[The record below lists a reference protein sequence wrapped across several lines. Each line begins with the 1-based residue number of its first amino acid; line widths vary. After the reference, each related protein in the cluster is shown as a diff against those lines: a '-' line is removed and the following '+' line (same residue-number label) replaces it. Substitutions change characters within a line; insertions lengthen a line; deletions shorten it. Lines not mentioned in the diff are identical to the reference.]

1 MCDSLVSA
9 EEAIEC
15 EEIVQDTS
23 FQALQ
28 IAELKKRNKALES
41 KNCELSELVM
51 LEVTEKEGIADA
63 AEEVEK
69 LYLER
74 VQQQEAGEV
83 MVASLRAEL
92 ASLKESSSAQ
102 EEKMSQDRATI
113 LQLTADSSSLRA
125 KVQLLDDMMRD
136 ACNIRDEETAT
147 PSTFVTEGDAIDETH
162 SVPDMLESG
171 DCSGDDESEEGDG
184 DREGEGRK
192 EEYDFGDDE
201 SNFSGRETA
210 EDKQQYRLTQALGIK
225 SARSANKPAVRR
237 PRTLAVKERRAFR
250 GGEAVKSTRDTYS
263 PSFSNSPMEIS
274 PVQTQRFSRN
284 SISPLGGPNVRGSR
298 EGSPLTTCSSIDNRR
313 RSEGSTSSR
322 GRSPVSSKMDSTG
335 GVSTTASV
343 TASAASSGSVVGS
356 SMDRAT
362 NSCNGNSNSLT
373 SNRLADD
380 HQAARQRS
388 VESLFSPSG
397 STVCMSDGSP
407 GQYQFRTDVVL
418 TELYTASQTL
428 QEHSREDRVE
438 EEEEEEGVGEAD
450 NESEGLAEKTLE
462 ATDQSDV
469 LHAVK
474 GEPVNESVFDDIPIP
489 DMVNGPHVVQCT
501 APATFAL
508 AEMTPLEC
516 RSMSLDSGIFIVSNG
531 DVSLPLLHVDADE
544 EGEEDVSLFEA
555 MRERE
560 SSQSSQTKPR
570 GRGQSERNGRP
581 DQVEEIKALLSQ
593 HLRRFEA
600 ISEDFRKTALSS
612 LEHQRSALAIAPF
625 SVEKEK
631 EQEMAMEKHL
641 LGEGNSDFLVAANA
655 QEIALSDAST
665 SPTLGPAVR
674 HRPLPDSLNG
684 ATESVGSSVTTGVE
698 SRYEDHGLRMDS
710 SQQQLQ
716 QQLKQQQQQQQVQ
729 YEQQQQMQ
737 HKQQQRQHQQQQPR
751 SYSPRD
757 PRPSSSPPRASN
769 GSHFQNLKKQ
779 LAMQL
784 ESSSRTEQAALRS
797 SGALSHSSTHPFADT
812 SPRYHCEEKD
822 NTHPDS
828 ARDHHRKRSDEG
840 STKRSL
846 VLDLN
851 SVRDELRGRSALSPS
866 HTALQSNGRGRG
878 HGSESLTLSLS
889 KMPREEGD
897 RYITPSMGE
906 SSFGPGT
913 AKPKPGGDLL
923 SEYQE
928 YCLEMEYEKYLLHF
942 RREQERVTKQ
952 IRLQR
957 EFFKSVNPPHSSS
970 SSSSAYLSSFPSNVS
985 TRTFSSPKSDV
996 RGGDREL
1003 VDTLRVA
1010 KVALD
1015 LSQSD
1020 MHLTHQKMLEL
1031 TMKVDLLQQENRN
1044 LKHLSRPPGRGPGP
1058 GMDPNSSSYSYSGSK
1073 VNYGGYSG

>member
-28 IAELKKRNKALES
+28 ISELKKRNKVLES

-74 VQQQEAGEV
+74 VQQQEAGEE

-92 ASLKESSSAQ
+92 SSLKESSSAQ

-136 ACNIRDEETAT
+136 ACNIRDEGTAT
-147 PSTFVTEGDAIDETH
+147 PSTFVTEGDAIDETR
-162 SVPDMLESG
+162 SVPDMLESE
-171 DCSGDDESEEGDG
+171 DCSGDEESEEGDG
-184 DREGEGRK
+184 DREGEDRK

-225 SARSANKPAVRR
+225 SAKSVSNKPAVRR

-263 PSFSNSPMEIS
+263 PSFSTSPMEIS

-284 SISPLGGPNVRGSR
+284 SISPLGGPHVRGSR

-313 RSEGSTSSR
+313 RSAGSTSSR
-322 GRSPVSSKMDSTG
+322 GHSPVSSKMDSNSNSNG
-335 GVSTTASV
+335 GVSATASV
-343 TASAASSGSVVGS
+343 TASAASSGSIVGIS
-356 SMDRAT
+356 IDRAT
-362 NSCNGNSNSLT
+362 NSGDGNSNSST
-373 SNRLADD
+373 SKRLAGD
-380 HQAARQRS
+380 HQAARQRTA
-388 VESLFSPSG
+388 ESLFSPSG
-397 STVCMSDGSP
+397 ITMCMSDGSP
-407 GQYQFRTDVVL
+407 GQYQFRT
-418 TELYTASQTL
+418 ELYTASQTL
-428 QEHSREDRVE
+428 KEHSREDRAQ
-438 EEEEEEGVGEAD
+438 EEEEGDGEAGD
-450 NESEGLAEKTLE
+450 ESEGLAEKTLE
-462 ATDQSDV
+462 ATNQSDV

-474 GEPVNESVFDDIPIP
+474 GELVNESVFDDIPIP
-489 DMVNGPHVVQCT
+489 DMVSGPHVVHCP
-501 APATFAL
+501 APATFVL

-516 RSMSLDSGIFIVSNG
+516 RSMSLDSGIFAVSNG

-544 EGEEDVSLFEA
+544 KEEEVSLFEA

-560 SSQSSQTKPR
+560 SSLPKPR
-570 GRGQSERNGRP
+570 GHGRGQSERSGRP

-612 LEHQRSALAIAPF
+612 LEHQRTAQAIAPF
-625 SVEKEK
+625 SVEKE
-631 EQEMAMEKHL
+631 EEIAMEKHL
-641 LGEGNSDFLVAANA
+641 LGEGPSDFLIAADA
-655 QEIALSDAST
+655 QEIALSDAAM

-674 HRPLPDSLNG
+674 HRPLPDGLNG
-684 ATESVGSSVTTGVE
+684 AKESMGSGVTTGVD
-698 SRYEDHGLRMDS
+698 SRYEDRGFRMDS
-710 SQQQLQ
+710 SEQQLHQ
-716 QQLKQQQQQQQVQ
+716 QVKQQQQQQH
-729 YEQQQQMQ
+729 YEQRQQMQ
-737 HKQQQRQHQQQQPR
+737 HQQQQRQQQQPR

-784 ESSSRTEQAALRS
+784 ESSSRTEQAAPRS
-797 SGALSHSSTHPFADT
+797 SGALSYSSTHPFAQT
-812 SPRYHCEEKD
+812 SPRYSHCEEKD
-822 NTHPDS
+822 NTLPDC
-828 ARDHHRKRSDEG
+828 ARAHHRKRTDEV

-851 SVRDELRGRSALSPS
+851 SVRDELRGRSALSPN
-866 HTALQSNGRGRG
+866 HTALQSNERGRG
-878 HGSESLTLSLS
+878 HGGDSLTLSLS
-889 KMPREEGD
+889 KTPREGGD
-897 RYITPSMGE
+897 RFVTPSMGE

-913 AKPKPGGDLL
+913 ARPKPDGDVL

-928 YCLEMEYEKYLLHF
+928 YRLEMEYEKYLLHF

-952 IRLQR
+952 IRVQR
-957 EFFKSVNPPHSSS
+957 EFFKSVNPPHTS
-970 SSSSAYLSSFPSNVS
+970 SSSSAYPSSFSSNVS
-985 TRTFSSPKSDV
+985 TRSFSSPKSNV

-1003 VDTLRVA
+1003 VETLRVA

-1044 LKHLSRPPGRGPGP
+1044 LKHLSRPPARGPGP
-1058 GMDPNSSSYSYSGSK
+1058 GLDPSSSSYGYSATK
-1073 VNYGGYSG
+1073 VNYRGHTG